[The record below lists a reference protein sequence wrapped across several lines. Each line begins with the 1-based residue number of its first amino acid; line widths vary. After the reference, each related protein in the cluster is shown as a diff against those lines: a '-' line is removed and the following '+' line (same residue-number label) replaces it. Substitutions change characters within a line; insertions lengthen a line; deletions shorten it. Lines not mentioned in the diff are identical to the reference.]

1 MTDQYTIPDLGPIQ
15 LGHVYLTRDG
25 EQVTIESVND
35 SIGVASYKYKGLSM
49 ACFSGT
55 GPLAEHD
62 AGFEGLGSKSA
73 IRDCDL
79 ITHIGPKETQVT
91 STRNFTSIE
100 QGQSYRC
107 RDGDIVQTFNV
118 SSLFAHYVHKGKER
132 TVWAQDNHYTGA
144 LAGQQWVN
152 PNTLEPSD
160 LVELIEDTPEN
171 TDPETSQVE
180 ASQDEGAPSD
190 QVSRR
195 ALAYSINEAL
205 SRLSDGDKAMGED
218 GFELSHKG
226 VVEYIVLDKP
236 IQWVPQKPV
245 EILFTAPVK
254 SIPEGEYY
262 WVLLNA
268 EGVFVPLQFVNTT
281 PEIGKKDCQT
291 YHVHLSE
298 EAAQNHARI
307 LNEFGAK

>member
-1 MTDQYTIPDLGPIQ
+1 MINQDITSDLGPIQ

-62 AGFEGLGSKSA
+62 AGFEGLGCKFL

-79 ITHIGPKETQVT
+79 VKHIGPKKMT
-91 STRNFTSIE
+91 TRNFTSIK

-107 RDGDIVQTFNV
+107 RDGSIAKVFRV
-118 SSLFAHYVHKGKER
+118 SSLFAHYVHKGEER
-132 TVWAQDNHYTGA
+132 IVWAQDDPSTGVI
-144 LAGQQWVN
+144 AGQQWIN
-152 PNTLEPSD
+152 PNKLEPSD
-160 LVELIEDTPEN
+160 LVELIEDAPEN
-171 TDPETSQVE
+171 TEASQVE
-180 ASQDEGAPSD
+180 GAQSD
-190 QVSRR
+190 QASRQ
-195 ALAYSINEAL
+195 ALASSINEAL
-205 SRLSDGDKAMGED
+205 SRLSDGDKAMDED
-218 GFELSHKG
+218 GFELNHKG
-226 VVEYIVLDKP
+226 VVEYVVLDKP
-236 IQWVPQKPV
+236 IRWVPQKPQ
-245 EILFTAPVK
+245 EILFTSPVK
-254 SIPEGEYY
+254 SIPEGAYY
-262 WVLLNA
+262 WILDED
-268 EGVFVPLQFVNTT
+268 EGVWEVCKFVNTT
-281 PEIGKKDCQT
+281 PSIGRRHCKT